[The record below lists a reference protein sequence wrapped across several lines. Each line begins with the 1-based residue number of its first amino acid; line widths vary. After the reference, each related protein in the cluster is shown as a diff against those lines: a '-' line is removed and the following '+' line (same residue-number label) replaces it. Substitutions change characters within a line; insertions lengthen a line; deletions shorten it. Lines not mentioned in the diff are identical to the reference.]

1 MIICLTLRNN
11 LLNIFRTT
19 DSAALCLGSIRLIG
33 EMCFHFDSEAVNFI
47 YLDILQIIKEKLQNI
62 LAGPHSVENQK
73 IIEILKGE
81 ICWVLSNLKQD
92 KINVALL
99 AADKTNLYQI
109 LSELLH
115 MSNITTRYE
124 VVYLVSFYMKGLEF

>member
-1 MIICLTLRNN
+1 M
-11 LLNIFRTT
+11 
-19 DSAALCLGSIRLIG
+19 
-33 EMCFHFDSEAVNFI
+33 
-47 YLDILQIIKEKLQNI
+47 
-62 LAGPHSVENQK
+62 
-73 IIEILKGE
+73 IEILKGE